1 MSFTIWSSRT
11 ALQSIVVGAVAAA
24 ACDSEPLAPRSD
36 YDGPAS
42 ELVPPSFGEPAP
54 DGLVP
59 PPPRA
64 SSTPPN
70 FGQTVTQAKAP
81 PALGAASLI
90 VSEDG
95 HTAILS
101 DPDRD
106 RVVVV
111 DLGSKAVQTIA
122 FGEGEEPGRLVAD
135 GPNRVHV
142 VLDRA
147 GSIATIDPLTATLLK
162 RRPVCAAPQGIARD
176 GATLY
181 VACTGGEV
189 IVLPSDPAGVAP
201 RVLVRGERD
210 LRDIVVAGDSLLVSR
225 LRSAEVLR
233 IQKADGALVARA
245 VRPASGDL
253 EPFVGWRMV
262 PSGSGGAV
270 IVHQMA
276 RSAMVDVGTPGA
288 YGSKLPCSG
297 TVESV
302 VTSFEPHSE
311 DNELTVEPGVF
322 LGEAVV
328 PVDVAR
334 ARTGGSYAVIAAGN
348 GHTRALPQV
357 HLIKALGPSAGWCV
371 IQPRDS
377 GGEPTLKLDGQAVAV
392 AFTPDNRLAVMTRE
406 PAALHLRTLRTET
419 WETIALG
426 GASREDTGHAIFHSN
441 TGGNVACVSCH
452 PGGADDGRVWNFSSG
467 PRRTQS
473 LQGTLEGTAP
483 YHWGGDAPGVE
494 TFATDVFAQRMGGQH
509 LDPGQV
515 NALGSWIMRIPA
527 PLVSPAVDVD
537 ARARGK
543 TLFESVNVGCNGCH
557 NGAKLTNNESVDV
570 GTGGTFQVP
579 SLLGLGLRAPFLHD
593 GRAPTLL
600 DRFGAAGGGDEH
612 GHTSDLTPAQLQD
625 LVTYLESL

>member
-1 MSFTIWSSRT
+1 MSFTIWPSRT
-11 ALQSIVVGAVAAA
+11 AFQSLVVGAVAVA
-24 ACDSEPLAPRSD
+24 ACDSEPLGPGSD
-36 YDGPAS
+36 YNRPAS
-42 ELVPPSFGEPAP
+42 ELVPPAFGEPAP
-54 DGLVP
+54 DGLVSP
-59 PPPRA
+59 PPGA
-64 SSTPPN
+64 SSSPPN
-70 FGQTVTQAKAP
+70 FGQTVTQVNAP

-111 DLGSKAVQTIA
+111 DLVTKAVRTIA
-122 FGEGEEPGRLVAD
+122 LGAGEEPGRLVAD
-135 GPNRVHV
+135 GANRVHV

-162 RRPVCAAPQGIARD
+162 RRSVCAAPQGIARD

-276 RSAMVDVGTPGA
+276 RSSMVDVGTPGA
-288 YGSKLPCSG
+288 YGSTVPCGG

-311 DNELTVEPGVF
+311 DNELTVVPGIF
-322 LGEAVV
+322 LAEAVV

-334 ARTGGSYAVIAAGN
+334 ARTGGAYAVIAAGN
-348 GHTRALPQV
+348 GHTSALPQV
-357 HLIKALGPSAGWCV
+357 HLITALGPSAGCV
-371 IQPRDS
+371 TQQRDS
-377 GGEPTLKLDGQAVAV
+377 GGEPTLKVDGQAVAV
-392 AFTPDNRLAVMTRE
+392 AFAPDNRLAVMTRE
-406 PAALHLRTLRTET
+406 PAALHLRALGTET
-419 WETIALG
+419 WETISLG
-426 GASREDTGHAIFHSN
+426 GGSREDTGHAIFHSN

-494 TFATDVFAQRMGGQH
+494 TFATDVFVQRMGGQR

-515 NALGSWIMRIPA
+515 NALGSWITRIPA
-527 PLVSPAVDVD
+527 PVVSPAADID
-537 ARARGK
+537 AGARGK
-543 TLFESVNVGCNGCH
+543 ALFESANVGCSGCH
-557 NGAKLTNNESVDV
+557 NGPKLTNNESVNV

-579 SLLGLGLRAPFLHD
+579 SLLGLALRAPFLHD

-612 GHTSDLTPAQLQD
+612 GHTSDLTPAQLHD